1 VPTDPAFL
9 LPADAMSVEGPDPVL
24 FDRYVN
30 DDDVLSETDADILNR
45 FRVDDDYKAEWAMR
59 KLAAAQAEIDALEA
73 ERDRQRAE
81 LDAWFDRRTR
91 PSRRT
96 VSFMGD
102 LLTGYGYEQAE
113 EGRKTVDLPS
123 GKIRATDRRHTPR
136 IVIDDPTAVSMWA
149 EETLDFET
157 ISEIIPPLPPKVLVS
172 KLGAN
177 VTVTETDLGPI
188 VVDANGVPVPG
199 VHVEY
204 GDLTVKVDGR

>member
-9 LPADAMSVEGPDPVL
+9 LPADAMNIDGPAPEL
-24 FDRYVN
+24 LDRYVN
-30 DDDVLSETDADILNR
+30 DADSLTETEADTLDR

-81 LDAWFDRRTR
+81 LDAWFDRRIR
-91 PSRRT
+91 PSLRT
-96 VSFMGD
+96 LSFMEG
-102 LLTGYGYEQAE
+102 LLIGYGMDQAE

-123 GKIRATDRRHTPR
+123 GKIRATDRRETPR

-157 ISEIIPPLPPKVLVS
+157 ISEIVPPQPPKVLVS

-177 VTVTETDLGPI
+177 VMVTETDLGPI
-188 VVDANGVPVPG
+188 VVDVNGVPVPG